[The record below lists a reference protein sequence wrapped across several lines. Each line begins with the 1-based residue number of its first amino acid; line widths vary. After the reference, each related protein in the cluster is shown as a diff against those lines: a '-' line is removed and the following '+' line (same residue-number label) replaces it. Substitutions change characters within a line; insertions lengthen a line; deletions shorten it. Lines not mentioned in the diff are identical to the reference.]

1 MEKFSNAFDVLECKH
16 NLRQPCK
23 EGPLFCYSES
33 WPLIVA
39 ARTKEGGEKKGNI
52 FLKKRTAESGK
63 GSPKGDYSEISISQ
77 VSFEFL
83 QDFFKKLGI

>member
-39 ARTKEGGEKKGNI
+39 ARTKEGGEKKGNM
-52 FLKKRTAESGK
+52 FLKKT
-63 GSPKGDYSEISISQ
+63 GSREWERVTERRPM
-77 VSFEFL
+77 L
-83 QDFFKKLGI
+83 Q